1 LPLYNAAR
9 GEVLVSLGGA
19 EVRLCV
25 TLGALAALE
34 GHFGISGFEALGERL
49 KVLGAT
55 DLMVVL
61 RALAMD
67 ELPEGIGF
75 AEAIAAVVKAFEAMN
90 G

>member
-1 LPLYNAAR
+1 LGNAAR

-34 GHFGISGFEALGERL
+34 GHFGVSGFEALGERL
-49 KVLGAT
+49 KTLGAA

-90 G
+90 GD

>member
-1 LPLYNAAR
+1 MPLYNAAR

-34 GHFGISGFEALGERL
+34 GHFGISGFETLGERL
-49 KVLGAT
+49 KTPGAT

-67 ELPEGIGF
+67 DLPDGIGF
-75 AEAIAAVVKAFEAMN
+75 AEAIRAVVRAFEAMN